1 MVPNHNHHN
10 TVKVEGKSFL
20 KNATTD
26 VEFESKAREIGE
38 VQAVVVKALVIDQ
51 RLEIVSQLSGMV
63 RPLLEEFSELTMDDL
78 PDKLPHLQ
86 DIQHHFNLV
95 T

>member
-1 MVPNHNHHN
+1 MDASHLLLGRPWQFDVDVTYKGRHNVYVFTWGEKNIVMVPNHNHHN

-20 KNATTD
+20 KNATID

-51 RLEIVSQLSGMV
+51 RLEIVS
-63 RPLLEEFSELTMDDL
+63 
-78 PDKLPHLQ
+78 
-86 DIQHHFNLV
+86 
-95 T
+95 